1 MDISNADAAAH
12 LEEIN
17 KEDGDNL
24 EVDPTEDE
32 VVLKTN
38 FSQYQL
44 LSNVVAM
51 PNVAVAIAM

>member
-1 MDISNADAAAH
+1 MEISNADVAAH

-24 EVDPTEDE
+24 EADPTEDE

>member
-1 MDISNADAAAH
+1 MEISNANVAAH

-24 EVDPTEDE
+24 EADPTEDE

-38 FSQYQL
+38 FSHYQF

-51 PNVAVAIAM
+51 LDVAVATVM